1 MAPGYGNRAA
11 SFLMLDRS
19 TSIDSLFFSCI
30 EPNMCVCFFILY
42 NFFRLIEAVNDC
54 DDALKLDSSL
64 IKLHLRKAT
73 ALFRLGHLTS
83 ADEAYTRVLEY
94 NVSDFSKMTSDLS
107 GLRSASDLELRSN
120 LEQLLSKVSLL

>member
-1 MAPGYGNRAA
+1 
-11 SFLMLDRS
+11 ML
-19 TSIDSLFFSCI
+19 FYF
-30 EPNMCVCFFILY
+30 VQF
-42 NFFRLIEAVNDC
+42 FFRLIEAVNDC